1 MFNMLNRLLCAV
13 ACIFV
18 VQTYAFAAADARMQ
32 VDVVA
37 ETASVEVSW
46 LHSNVREAAALALP
60 QLWSRIVPQYAH
72 AMIPKRVKAVSFMQ
86 KASPTAEG
94 IRITFHQQRVLS
106 YLKEHDLPYIAEQ
119 PALNVV
125 IQLYNEHG
133 RPMGETTNELLDFAA
148 NEAAAMGYRI
158 DDQGASLV
166 LFWRWL
172 NDKQV
177 SLSVRGNSKLSEFS
191 ETRQMTSADPLEQ
204 LKPWMSAV
212 LLKARDA
219 HIEPTVVVETEGLE
233 LAPDQ
238 FNPLNDLAMQSLP
251 KPEVELHLT
260 IQRETSLADQVL
272 FEQDLR
278 QDSRI
283 LELSLRQVNRDGQQY
298 RLQLKGSD
306 DQWLTQWFA
315 LRGMTLIPTIEGW
328 VAQ

>member
-1 MFNMLNRLLCAV
+1 MLNNLSKLLCAV
-13 ACIFV
+13 ACMFAM
-18 VQTYAFAAADARMQ
+18 QTYAVAAADARMQ

-37 ETASVEVSW
+37 ETEAVEVSW
-46 LHSNVREAAALALP
+46 LHANVREAAALALP
-60 QLWSRIVPQYAH
+60 QLWGRIVPQYALG
-72 AMIPKRVKAVSFMQ
+72 MIPKRVKAVRFMK
-86 KASPTAEG
+86 KASPTETG
-94 IRITFHQQRVLS
+94 IRITFHQQRVLN
-106 YLKEHDLPYIAEQ
+106 YLKAHALPYVAEQ

-125 IQLYNEHG
+125 IQLYNEDG
-133 RPMGETTNELLDFAA
+133 RPMGETTNALLELAN
-148 NEAAAMGYRI
+148 NEADAMGYRI

-172 NDKQV
+172 DDRQV
-177 SLSVRGNSKLSEFS
+177 SLSVRGNSKLSEYA
-191 ETRQMTSADPLEQ
+191 ETRMVTTADPLEQ
-204 LKPWMSAV
+204 LKVWMSEV

-219 HIEPTVVVETEGLE
+219 YIEVTVVETEGLE

-238 FNPLNDLAMQSLP
+238 FNPLNDLAMQP
-251 KPEVELHLT
+251 ITKPEVELLLT

-278 QDSRI
+278 QDPHI

-315 LRGMTLIPTIEGW
+315 RRGMTLIPTIEGW
-328 VAQ
+328 VVQ